1 MTARGHEWERK
12 EIHLQLIYGASEL
25 WIDKAAG
32 SDSTV
37 ILFNGGRI
45 VLDRE
50 QVKAISVLFGAAR

>member
-12 EIHLQLIYGASEL
+12 EIRLQLICGASEL